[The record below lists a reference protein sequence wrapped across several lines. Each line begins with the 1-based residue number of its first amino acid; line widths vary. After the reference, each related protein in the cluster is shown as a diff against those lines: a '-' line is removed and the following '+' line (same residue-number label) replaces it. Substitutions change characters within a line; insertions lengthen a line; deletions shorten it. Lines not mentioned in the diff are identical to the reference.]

1 LAWLGLPRT
10 LGLAWGYYLGMKTR
24 NLWLGLGQLINLV
37 SKQETLGLAWL
48 GIIYKTRKI
57 WKKYNEHDKIVQ
69 YFPHIGR

>member
-37 SKQETLGLAWL
+37 SKQETLGLAWHYL
-48 GIIYKTRKI
+48 ENKENLAEI
-57 WKKYNEHDKIVQ
+57 Q
-69 YFPHIGR
+69 